1 MSCWFTTSIVLPLEV
16 LTLLLRGLEGVPL
29 VLIFCF
35 LSLLLLLFLILFLLK
50 EELFLEVA
58 VIDERLDE
66 VGEDGDFSSLAL
78 LVLAVFG
85 VRSCMLWKKE

>member
-1 MSCWFTTSIVLPLEV
+1 MLSSALRCCSTIIKSELFVSCWFTTSIVLSLEEV

-35 LSLLLLLFLILFLLK
+35 LSILLLLFLRMEFLLV

-66 VGEDGDFSSLAL
+66 VGEDGDFI
-78 LVLAVFG
+78 
-85 VRSCMLWKKE
+85 